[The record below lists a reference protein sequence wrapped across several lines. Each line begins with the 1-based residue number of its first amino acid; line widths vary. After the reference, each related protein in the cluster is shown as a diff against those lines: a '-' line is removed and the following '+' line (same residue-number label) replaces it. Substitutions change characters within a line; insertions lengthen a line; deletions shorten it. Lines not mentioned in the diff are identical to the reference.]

1 MRSAR
6 LAVVG
11 LVLVFLPGLAGAAE
25 CKFSLKDGDRVV
37 FYGDSITDQRLY
49 TTFTE
54 TYAVTRFPKANITF
68 VHSGWGGDRV
78 TGGGGGPIDLRLDR
92 DVIAYKPTV
101 VTIMLGMND
110 ASYQPFRDPVFNTYA
125 QGYNHIVEKLKADL
139 PGVRL
144 TLIKPSPYD
153 DVTRKPKFEDGYN
166 AVLIRYGDFVRELAQ
181 KSGSEF
187 ADLNTLMTDATKK
200 AFESDP
206 ALAEKINPDRV
217 HPAPGGQLLMA
228 YSLLKAWNA
237 PAVVS
242 YVAIDSR
249 GGKEPANTT
258 STENAAVSELTSAN
272 NVLQWTQLDDA
283 LPFPIDLKDPVTELA
298 VRSSDIISGLDRQ
311 IVKVVGLE
319 GDGYTLSID
328 GKAVGNFTKAQL
340 AEGVNLAM
348 LATPMSEQAAAVH
361 QLTLKRTKAHNQR
374 WRDVQVPYASY
385 LKTPGFAKALEGL
398 DALEAEIQ
406 VEQRAN
412 AQPKPHKFELKP
424 RS

>member
-6 LAVVG
+6 LVAFA
-11 LVLVFLPGLAGAAE
+11 LLFALPGLAGAE
-25 CKFSLKDGDRVV
+25 SKFYLKDGDRVV

-54 TYAVTRFPKANITF
+54 TYAVTRFPRANTTF

-78 TGGGGGPIDLRLDR
+78 GGGGGGRIDVRLDR

-110 ASYQPFRDPVFNTYA
+110 ASYKAFEEPIFKTYSE
-125 QGYNHIVEKLKADL
+125 GYKHIVEKLKSDL

-153 DVTRKPKFEDGYN
+153 DVTRQPKFEEGYN
-166 AVLIRYGDFVRELAQ
+166 SVLIRYGDFLKELAE
-181 KSGSEF
+181 KSNVDF
-187 ADLNTLMTDATKK
+187 ADLNTLVVEATKK
-200 AFESDP
+200 AFATDP
-206 ALAEKINPDRV
+206 EAAVKLNPDRV

-228 YSLLKAWNA
+228 YALLKAWNA

-242 YVAIDSR
+242 TVAFKIE
-249 GGKEPANTT
+249 GGEKPSTDIA
-258 STENAAVSELTSAN
+258 TENASVSGVAITDSSIR
-272 NVLQWTQLDDA
+272 WTQLDEA

-298 VRSSDIISGLDRQ
+298 VRSSDIVNALDRQ
-311 IVKVVGLE
+311 IVKAVGLKAGDYTLAVDDEVVG
-319 GDGYTLSID
+319 T
-328 GKAVGNFTKAQL
+328 FTRDQL
-340 AEGVNLAM
+340 AEGVNLAT
-348 LATPMSEQAAAVH
+348 LSTPMAKQAAQVH
-361 QLTLKRTKAHNQR
+361 QLTLRRAKAHNQR
-374 WRDVQVPYASY
+374 WRDVQVPYQGYAR
-385 LKTPGFAKALEGL
+385 TPGFARALEGL

-406 VEQRAN
+406 VEQRSA

-424 RS
+424 KS